1 MCNKLSDRLL
11 IDIKDPSRRFYG
23 YLNEEMS
30 ELNMKP
36 IFSLEEVIYYTSVF
50 EISGLKMFLDSLNW
64 TKAIKKGL
72 P

>member
-1 MCNKLSDRLL
+1 MCNKWNESLL
-11 IDIKDPSRRFYG
+11 VDIKDPTKKFYA

-36 IFSLEEVIYYTSVF
+36 IFGLEEVIYYTSVF
-50 EISGLKMFLDSLNW
+50 EMSGLKMFLDSLSW
-64 TKAIKKGL
+64 TNAIKKGL